1 MNTSLLT
8 QTSAPVS
15 VNRNLLYVSLLKTF
29 FLFQSGN
36 HSLTNCNMEIHV
48 QVDVLVTFLQN
59 VNNFFLLLLFLV
71 NLYFMQL
78 AYGNL

>member
-15 VNRNLLYVSLLKTF
+15 VHRNLLYVSLLKIF

-36 HSLTNCNMEIHV
+36 HRLTNCNMEIHV
-48 QVDVLVTFLQN
+48 QVDVLVTLLQN
-59 VNNFFLLLLFLV
+59 VNNLFIYLFLV
-71 NLYFMQL
+71 HLYFMQL

>member
-1 MNTSLLT
+1 MSSDEHVIAHPDICTCVCS
-8 QTSAPVS
+8 QKSA
-15 VNRNLLYVSLLKTF
+15 SLLKTF

-36 HSLTNCNMEIHV
+36 HSLTTFNMEIHI

-59 VNNFFLLLLFLV
+59 VNLIKI

>member
-8 QTSAPVS
+8 QTSVS
-15 VNRNLLYVSLLKTF
+15 VHRNLLYVSLLKTF

-48 QVDVLVTFLQN
+48 QVDVLVTLLQN
-59 VNNFFLLLLFLV
+59 VNYLFIYLFLV
-71 NLYFMQL
+71 HLYFMQL

>member
-15 VNRNLLYVSLLKTF
+15 VHRNLLYVSLLKSV

-36 HSLTNCNMEIHV
+36 HSLTNFNMEIHV
-48 QVDVLVTFLQN
+48 QVDVLVTLLQN
-59 VNNFFLLLLFLV
+59 VN
-71 NLYFMQL
+71 
-78 AYGNL
+78 

>member
-1 MNTSLLT
+1 MSSDEHVIAHPDICTCVCS
-8 QTSAPVS
+8 QKSA
-15 VNRNLLYVSLLKTF
+15 SLLKTF

-36 HSLTNCNMEIHV
+36 HSLTNFNMEIHI

-59 VNNFFLLLLFLV
+59 VNFFFFFLV